1 MADESASLSPHRLT
15 LPSPDARSA
24 RSPFEGGDTNFPSG
38 ASEFTK
44 RVSIPI
50 VQWGQIRIRGRIT
63 GGGGSMQFQFVRP
76 ARQRASP
83 GSTFARIYGFAQ
95 PAIATSAWA
104 DGVEF
109 SLLITAA
116 EHVGENWLRIALNPS
131 GGGGGPA
138 QVLDFLDVSGTL
150 LGLYH

>member
-1 MADESASLSPHRLT
+1 MPKDTPHRLI

-24 RSPFEGGDTNFPSG
+24 RSPFEGLDPNFASG
-38 ASEFTK
+38 ASEETK
-44 RVSIPI
+44 RVHIPI
-50 VQWGQIRIRGRIT
+50 VQWGQIRIRGQIT
-63 GGGGSMQFQFVRP
+63 GGIGAMGISFPRP
-76 ARQRASP
+76 ARQSDGP
-83 GSTFARIYGFAQ
+83 PVFFVYSMAQ
-95 PAIATSAWA
+95 PAINNTAWA

>member
-1 MADESASLSPHRLT
+1 MPEKTPHRLI

-24 RSPFEGGDTNFPSG
+24 RSPFDSDPSFASG
-38 ASEFTK
+38 ATEETK
-44 RVSIPI
+44 RVFVPI

-116 EHVGENWLRIALNPS
+116 EHVGENWLRITLNPP
-131 GGGGGPA
+131 GGAGGAA
-138 QVLDFLDVSGTL
+138 QEIDFLDVSGTL